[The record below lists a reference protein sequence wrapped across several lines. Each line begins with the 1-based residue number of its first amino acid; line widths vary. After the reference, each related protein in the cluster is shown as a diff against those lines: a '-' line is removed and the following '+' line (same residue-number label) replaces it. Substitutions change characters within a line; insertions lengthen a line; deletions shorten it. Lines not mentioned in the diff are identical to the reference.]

1 MIAVRYRALAM
12 GGLALAALGP
22 EPSLADGPAPGRVRA
37 APAPAPGPSA
47 GRRDYV
53 YQDGAVYAVTTKPGR
68 VTDIVLQP
76 GERLVGTGPI
86 AAGDTARWVIGDTI
100 SGEGETRRVHVMLK
114 PTQAGLATN
123 LIINTD
129 RRTYHLDLQSTSR
142 DWVWRVA
149 WRYPAVPA
157 VSAPPAAS
165 VSSLP
170 IPTLNFNYAI
180 LGPRTPWRPLRA
192 FDDGAR
198 TYIEFGPTIALADL
212 PPLFGVASDGKALEL
227 VNYRISGRRII
238 VDRVMDHAELRIGQG
253 RSERRVRILRDGP
266 R

>member
-37 APAPAPGPSA
+37 ALAPAPGPSA

-114 PTQAGLATN
+114 PIQAGLATN

-142 DWVWRVA
+142 DWVWQVA
-149 WRYPAVPA
+149 WRYPAAPA
-157 VSAPPAAS
+157 ASAPPAAS
-165 VSSLP
+165 ALP
-170 IPTLNFNYAI
+170 IPALNFSYSI
-180 LGPRTPWRPLRA
+180 VGPRTPWRPLRA

-198 TYIEFGPTIALADL
+198 TYIEFGPTIVLTDL
-212 PPLFGVASDGKALEL
+212 PPLFGVASDGKTSEL
-227 VNYRISGRRII
+227 VNYRVSGRRII
-238 VDRVMDHAELRIGQG
+238 VDRVMDRAELRIGQG
-253 RSERRVRILRDGP
+253 RSERRVRILRDGGQ
-266 R
+266 